1 MRFLSLYMRG
11 ILQKFPAVFF
21 CRNKGVRKYA
31 PCPLYIARQC
41 RVGEMLG
48 VLNRDIDLVG
58 RVLHLQR
65 GVKVVNKRNGVELLD
80 GSTEVKVGKLKS
92 ATSKRDIPLNDVAIQ
107 MIKELREEFYF
118 GEDNSCIK
126 NK

>member
-1 MRFLSLYMRG
+1 
-11 ILQKFPAVFF
+11 
-21 CRNKGVRKYA
+21 
-31 PCPLYIARQC
+31 
-41 RVGEMLG
+41 MLG

-58 RVLHLQR
+58 RVMHLQR
-65 GVKVVNKRNGVELLD
+65 GVKVVNKRDGAELLD

-118 GEDNSCIK
+118 GEDNS
-126 NK
+126 

>member
-1 MRFLSLYMRG
+1 LTSWGELCTY
-11 ILQKFPAVFF
+11 
-21 CRNKGVRKYA
+21 KG
-31 PCPLYIARQC
+31 
-41 RVGEMLG
+41 
-48 VLNRDIDLVG
+48 
-58 RVLHLQR
+58 

-80 GSTEVKVGKLKS
+80 GSVEVKVGKLKS

-126 NK
+126 K